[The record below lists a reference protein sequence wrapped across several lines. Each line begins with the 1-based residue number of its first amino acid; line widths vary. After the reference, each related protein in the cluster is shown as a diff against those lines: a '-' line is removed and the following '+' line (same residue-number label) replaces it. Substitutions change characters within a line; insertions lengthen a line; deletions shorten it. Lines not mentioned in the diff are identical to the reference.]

1 MFLEHFGIYE
11 TFQTLSKLNFNN
23 MNTMDC
29 DLAKTWTFKLTK
41 KSKANEQPIKI
52 IKRQETNFKY

>member
-29 DLAKTWTFKLTK
+29 DLAKT
-41 KSKANEQPIKI
+41 
-52 IKRQETNFKY
+52 